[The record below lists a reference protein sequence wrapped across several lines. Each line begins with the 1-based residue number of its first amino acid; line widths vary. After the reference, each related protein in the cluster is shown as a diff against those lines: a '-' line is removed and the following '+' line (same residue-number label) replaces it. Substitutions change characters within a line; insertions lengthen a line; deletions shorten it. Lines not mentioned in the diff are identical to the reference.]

1 MDFLSNYIP
10 RDVEIVFPKA
20 CTFYLDE
27 NNLQVEDFD
36 FHENIFAK
44 YTLNYYHQ
52 KPLEINLTQ
61 QMALE
66 IIDKKI
72 INNFSYQNKCAKQQ
86 LNNIEKLKFS
96 RSIEKKLLRE
106 ANLKLIQNLD
116 KTSLKNKF
124 IRNYL
129 NITKN
134 ECSNLLKQKYPKRV
148 DMRKINDDE
157 LLEIEKYIE
166 IEENKLKPIDDD

>member
-1 MDFLSNYIP
+1 
-10 RDVEIVFPKA
+10 
-20 CTFYLDE
+20 
-27 NNLQVEDFD
+27 
-36 FHENIFAK
+36 
-44 YTLNYYHQ
+44 
-52 KPLEINLTQ
+52 
-61 QMALE
+61 MALE